1 MSVTCFTILQQLS
14 GSLQQLAFYVVM
26 SCLFAQGNKTVIVFG
41 KFKASFSLSCTCMH
55 EQIHTHSHIQTH
67 TQNNEE
73 KRDMR
78 HREYLVGGSRREE
91 VKRKM
96 KEEE

>member
-55 EQIHTHSHIQTH
+55 EQTH

-78 HREYLVGGSRREE
+78 HIEYLAGGSRREE

>member
-1 MSVTCFTILQQLS
+1 MSVTCFTILQQMS

-55 EQIHTHSHIQTH
+55 EQTHTLPHTH

-78 HREYLVGGSRREE
+78 HIEYLAGGSRREE